1 MVVARTVEGGDIAF
15 QPGHIP
21 FIGILQVWSVDV
33 VKADGSRDTFAVH
46 RGFVQVS
53 GEDITILSDV
63 SEAKDAI
70 DVARAE
76 QALAEAEQALAADAD
91 DERRL
96 RQGSGA
102 ASPAGRCG
110 RVAADHRSVNESGL
124 RPARAVDGCAQA
136 TSVSVASNR
145 SPGAGLADH
154 QE

>member
-1 MVVARTVEGGDIAF
+1 MLNVQVVSPEAVSYTGEAAMVVARTVEGGDIAF

-76 QALAEAEQALAADAD
+76 QALADAEGALSADAEDEAAAADKA
-91 DERRL
+91 RAQLRL
-96 RQGSGA
+96 
-102 ASPAGRCG
+102 
-110 RVAADHRSVNESGL
+110 RVAAGE
-124 RPARAVDGCAQA
+124 
-136 TSVSVASNR
+136 
-145 SPGAGLADH
+145 
-154 QE
+154 

>member
-1 MVVARTVEGGDIAF
+1 MLNVQVVSPEAVSYTGEAAMVVARTVEGGDIAF

-33 VKADGSRDTFAVH
+33 VKDDGSRDTFAVH

-76 QALAEAEQALAADAD
+76 QALADAEAALSADAD
-91 DERRL
+91 DATAAADKARAQLRL
-96 RQGSGA
+96 R
-102 ASPAGRCG
+102 
-110 RVAADHRSVNESGL
+110 VATGE
-124 RPARAVDGCAQA
+124 
-136 TSVSVASNR
+136 
-145 SPGAGLADH
+145 
-154 QE
+154 